1 MENEGWWLGWGGAS
15 SLYFLFS
22 LLLSPFN
29 LRLSTFYL
37 STQYAPHLPE
47 GIGTHVVTCQA
58 QPALGCVYKL
68 VVRYNRRERDW
79 VVVF

>member
-1 MENEGWWLGWGGAS
+1 MVDIIRP
-15 SLYFLFS
+15 YIVIIY
-22 LLLSPFN
+22 LLLI

-68 VVRYNRRERDW
+68 AVRCIIEESCVTLWLFLNS
-79 VVVF
+79 VI